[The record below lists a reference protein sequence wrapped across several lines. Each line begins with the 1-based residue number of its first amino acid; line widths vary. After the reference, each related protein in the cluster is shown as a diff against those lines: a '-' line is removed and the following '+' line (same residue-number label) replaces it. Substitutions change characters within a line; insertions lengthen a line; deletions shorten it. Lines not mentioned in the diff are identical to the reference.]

1 MQANLSSQSPLLS
14 VRLGLLLAA
23 VVLGL
28 GLAAGVVANAHANTL
43 CVNPGGTG
51 GCYSKIQLAVN
62 AASPGDTIIVAA
74 GTYTENVTIGISVT
88 VNGAGSGL
96 TFVDGN
102 NAGSVFTINP
112 GVTVTITNMTIRDGY
127 AAQGG
132 GVYCLGKLT
141 LTSVNIINN
150 TAVYDGGGV
159 YERTLGPVMSL
170 NSSTGYNN
178 TAGLGGGVY
187 DYSSPFSMLNSTV
200 GNNKAITGGG
210 GGVLIAGGYVT
221 VTNSTISGNTAQ
233 ASGGGVYNGNNRTFT
248 ALNSTISFNV
258 AQGNGGGVYNTTSS
272 TFITLDSTISGNTA
286 VSTTAVSGDGGGLYN
301 DTYATMSFNNVT
313 VANNHAGAAGQGG
326 GVFNAGIPIT
336 TSNTIIGTNTAP
348 TGSMDCSGPL
358 NSQGYNLIQIPTGC
372 VITGNLIGNIL
383 GPNPMLGPLANNGG
397 PTWTQA
403 LLGGSPAINAG
414 NPAPP
419 GSGGFA
425 CLPTDQ
431 RGHARGATRCDMGA
445 YEYP

>member
-1 MQANLSSQSPLLS
+1 MQANISSQSPLLS
-14 VRLGLLLAA
+14 VRLGLILAA
-23 VVLGL
+23 TVLGL
-28 GLAAGVVANAHANTL
+28 GLAAGVVANVQALTL

-102 NAGSVFTINP
+102 SAGSVFTI
-112 GVTVTITNMTIRDGY
+112 GAGTTAVTLTNMTIRDGY
-127 AAQGG
+127 ANSGG
-132 GVYCLGKLT
+132 GINCRGKLT
-141 LTSVNIINN
+141 LTNVIIINN
-150 TAVYDGGGV
+150 TAVYNGGGV
-159 YERTLGPVMSL
+159 YELTLGPL
-170 NSSTGYNN
+170 LTFNSSTVSNN
-178 TAGLGGGVY
+178 TAGLGGGIY
-187 DYSSPFSMLNSTV
+187 DDSSPFSMVNSTV
-200 GNNKAITGGG
+200 GGNQALTGGG
-210 GGVLIAGGYVT
+210 GGILIAGGYVT
-221 VTNSTISGNTAQ
+221 VTNGTISSNTAK
-233 ASGGGVYNGNNRTFT
+233 
-248 ALNSTISFNV
+248 
-258 AQGNGGGVYNTTSS
+258 GNGGGVYNSGNRSFTA
-272 TFITLDSTISGNTA
+272 LDSTISGNIA
-286 VSTTAVSGDGGGLYN
+286 ISTTTASGDGGGLYN
-301 DTYATMSFNNVT
+301 TGAALVNFNNVT
-313 VANNHAGAAGQGG
+313 VANNHAGAAGHGG
-326 GVFNAGIPIT
+326 GVFNGNVLNA
-336 TSNTIIGTNTAP
+336 SSVSVYNTIIGTNTAP
-348 TGSMDCSGPL
+348 IGMDCSGTL
-358 NSQGYNLIQIPTGC
+358 NSQGYNLIQIAAGC
-372 VITGNLIGNIL
+372 TIVGNLSGNIL

-419 GSGGFA
+419 GSGGTS